1 MCEEYK
7 ILNLLSTEKIIF
19 SNYDGHYIECDD
31 KEITLYLTNE
41 NIIFTYGRAGHKSFN
56 IKKYS
61 LLDIVCVLLNT
72 KEYNDKIEQYPTLKI
87 CFKNQEVLFEFEEIE
102 FSEKWSELIRIAL
115 CEKLPIG
122 KSLCPECGAILDTQP
137 GYAPN
142 NNFWDCIY
150 CETRCY
156 STDIYNGEMYPDVF
170 WYCDRCNA
178 LMNIQPKFTDTVDK
192 WKCKKCGYINNICLF
207 EDDEDYSNKP
217 ENCESQSINKPV
229 EKDKFCIY
237 CGNKIDEDDIF
248 CIKCGKKIN

>member
-122 KSLCPECGAILDTQP
+122 KSLCPECGAILDTHLIIIFGIVFIVKQDVIP
-137 GYAPN
+137 LIYIMGK
-142 NNFWDCIY
+142 CIQMFFGIAIGA
-150 CETRCY
+150 T
-156 STDIYNGEMYPDVF
+156 
-170 WYCDRCNA
+170 
-178 LMNIQPKFTDTVDK
+178 L
-192 WKCKKCGYINNICLF
+192 L
-207 EDDEDYSNKP
+207 
-217 ENCESQSINKPV
+217 
-229 EKDKFCIY
+229 
-237 CGNKIDEDDIF
+237 
-248 CIKCGKKIN
+248 